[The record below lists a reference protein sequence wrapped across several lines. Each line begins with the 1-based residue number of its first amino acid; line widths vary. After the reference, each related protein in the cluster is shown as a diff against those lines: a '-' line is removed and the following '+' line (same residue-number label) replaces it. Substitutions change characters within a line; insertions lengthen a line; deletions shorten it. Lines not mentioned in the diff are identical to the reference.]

1 MNTNTSIEHPP
12 NVRAVLA
19 VLEAN
24 QISYKLAIFETPAR
38 QASQAAAL
46 VGCPLGA
53 IVKSLVFEKTASGE
67 LLLVLVSGQNR
78 ADGQILNTLVGEEV
92 QPAKPEIVLK
102 RTGYPVGAVPPCG
115 LAGISLTIIDADLM
129 AFPQVWASAGAV
141 NILIRLGSSG
151 LSPLTNGRIDVIK
164 PKKRDDHA

>member
-1 MNTNTSIEHPP
+1 MNTNTSIEYPP

-24 QISYKLAIFETPAR
+24 QILYKLAIFETPAR

-78 ADGQILNTLVGEEV
+78 ADGQILNTLVGEPV
-92 QPAKPEIVLK
+92 QPAKPEIVLAS
-102 RTGYPVGAVPPCG
+102 TGYPVGAVPPCG

-141 NILIRLGSSG
+141 NILFQINSNDLFTLVGG
-151 LSPLTNGRIDVIK
+151 QAKEIK
-164 PKKRDDHA
+164 RS

>member
-1 MNTNTSIEHPP
+1 MTNDSTSIEYPL
-12 NVRAVLA
+12 NVSAVLTI
-19 VLEAN
+19 LDEN
-24 QISYKLAIFETPAR
+24 EISYKLATFEATAR

-78 ADGQILNTLVGEEV
+78 ADFHVLNTLVGEPV
-92 QPAKPEIVLK
+92 QPAKPETVLA

-115 LAGISLTIIDADLM
+115 LAGMSLTIIDSDLLGY
-129 AFPQVWASAGAV
+129 PYVWASAGAE
-141 NILIRLGSSG
+141 NILMRLKPAQ
-151 LSPLTNGRIDVIK
+151 LSLLTKGRIEEIK
-164 PKKRDDHA
+164 HGKTK